1 MIRKLMI
8 GLAATSMAF
17 TAAPIM
23 AQDEEEARTTYR
35 IEYIDLADGAGDRWT
50 ELGEKYFG
58 PATDEAGL
66 KRPTIHWL
74 MTGRWDVMMIFEM
87 PGGMAMLDTHNPPER
102 RAFRDAFI
110 KIAGSEEEARKIW
123 EEDAKLVKDSMTTY
137 SHTHP

>member
-1 MIRKLMI
+1 
-8 GLAATSMAF
+8 
-17 TAAPIM
+17 
-23 AQDEEEARTTYR
+23 
-35 IEYIDLADGAGDRWT
+35 
-50 ELGEKYFG
+50 
-58 PATDEAGL
+58 
-66 KRPTIHWL
+66 

>member
-1 MIRKLMI
+1 MIRKLMV
-8 GLAATSMAF
+8 GAAAASMAF
-17 TAAPIM
+17 TAAPVL
-23 AQDEEEARTTYR
+23 AQDEEEARTTHR
-35 IEYIDLADGAGDRWT
+35 IEYIDLADGAGERWT

-58 PATDEAGL
+58 PATDAAGQ

-74 MTGRWDVMMIFEM
+74 MTGRWDVMLIFEM
-87 PGGMAMLDTHNPPER
+87 PRGMEMLDSHNPPER
-102 RAFRDAFI
+102 TAWREAFI